1 MPQII
6 MQYSKGLQLD
16 VPATLLA
23 INQTLLASGQFQAV
37 DIKSRAIPLD
47 CWLTGTE
54 PGAHPF
60 VHLQLHILTGRDLA
74 TRQQLSSSLL
84 PVLQQQVSGP
94 SGTQLCVEI
103 CQMEKESYSK
113 LVL

>member
-6 MQYSKGLQLD
+6 MQYSKALQLD
-16 VPATLLA
+16 AAATLLA
-23 INQTLLASGQFQAV
+23 INQTLLASGQFQAA
-37 DIKSRAIPLD
+37 DIKSRAIALD
-47 CWLTGTE
+47 DWLTGIEAGTY
-54 PGAHPF
+54 PF

-84 PVLQQQVSGP
+84 PVLQQHVTGP
-94 SGTQLCVEI
+94 TGTQLCVEI
-103 CQMEKESYSK
+103 CQIEKESYSK

>member
-6 MQYSKGLQLD
+6 MQYSSGLQLD

-23 INQTLLASGQFQAV
+23 INEALLGSGQFQAV
-37 DIKSRAIPLD
+37 DIKSRAILLD
-47 CWLTGTE
+47 HWLTGTE

-74 TRQQLSSSLL
+74 TRQQLSASLL
-84 PVLQQQVSGP
+84 PVLQQHVAGP
-94 SGTQLCVEI
+94 AGTQLCVEI

-113 LVL
+113 LLL